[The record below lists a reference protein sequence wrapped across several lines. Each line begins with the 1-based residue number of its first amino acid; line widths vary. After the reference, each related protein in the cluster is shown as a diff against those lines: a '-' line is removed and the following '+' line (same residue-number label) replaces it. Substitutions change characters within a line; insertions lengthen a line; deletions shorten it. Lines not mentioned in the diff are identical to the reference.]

1 MILMCAAQYFHDF
14 VFVEVSM
21 KIGILLC
28 GNVPR
33 TLIDEFGDY
42 ASCLQRKLNLK
53 QYGHVVTWNVFEKFE
68 LPENNDKCDV
78 YIIGGS
84 PVGVNDD
91 VAWINLLAE
100 FIRDAFVNGKKLFG
114 ICFGHQMI
122 HHALGGSV
130 EKASL
135 GWGLGSYSVTFL
147 QDFNQVKAGKT
158 MSLLSMHQDQVVKPA
173 HGFDVIAGN
182 YFCPNY
188 MTRFKKQVLTIQGHP
203 EFHFH
208 FFLALLN
215 QRKDILSQQESN
227 VHSEE
232 GNSAKDS
239 DDFIRIMNQFLFE
252 R

>member
-1 MILMCAAQYFHDF
+1 
-14 VFVEVSM
+14 M

-28 GNVPR
+28 GNVPH
-33 TLIDEFGDY
+33 TLIDQFGDY
-42 ASCLQRKLNLK
+42 ASCLQRKLHLK
-53 QYGHVVTWNVFEKFE
+53 RYGDVSTWNVFEKSE
-68 LPENNDKCDV
+68 LPKNDDECDV

-91 VAWINLLAE
+91 VDWIDSLSR
-100 FIRDAFVNGKKLFG
+100 FIRNAFYNGKKLFG
-114 ICFGHQMI
+114 ICFGHQII
-122 HHALGGSV
+122 HHALGGAVDRSYF
-130 EKASL
+130 
-135 GWGLGSYSVTFL
+135 GWGVGAYSVTFS
-147 QDFNQVKAGKT
+147 QDFNQVKMGKT

-173 HGFDVIAGN
+173 HGFNVVAGN
-182 YFCPNY
+182 DFCPNY